1 MNRQYVGKEENNL
14 KHYIERWNG
23 RGDPG
28 KI

>member
-1 MNRQYVGKEENNL
+1 MGKEKNNL
-14 KHYIERWNG
+14 KHYIGRWNG